1 MQNETK
7 LSAEMINSLF
17 QLAKKG
23 RDGRESMKSILNNSL
38 TDSQKKALG
47 QVMSDPEKMKQ
58 LLSSP
63 EAKALMEKLGRGNN
77 QGENG
82 NGPA

>member
-17 QLAKKG
+17 QMMKKG
-23 RDGRESMKSILNNSL
+23 KGNGESVKNIIEQSL
-38 TDSQKKALG
+38 SDSQKKAVS
-47 QVMSDPEKMKQ
+47 QIMSDPQKIKE

-63 EAKALMEKLGRGNN
+63 QAKELMEKFGGMNK
-77 QGENG
+77 GNG

>member
-7 LSAEMINSLF
+7 LSAEMLNSLF
-17 QLAKKG
+17 QMMKNGK
-23 RDGRESMKSILNNSL
+23 DSQESVRSILNKSL
-38 TDSQKKALG
+38 NDSQKKAVS
-47 QVMSDPEKMKQ
+47 QIMSDPQKMKE

-63 EAKALMEKLGRGNN
+63 QAQELMRKFGKA
-77 QGENG
+77 QGENK

>member
-17 QLAKKG
+17 NMMKKG
-23 RDGRESMKSILNNSL
+23 KGNSESVKNILSQSL
-38 TDSQKKALG
+38 NESQKNAVN
-47 QVMSDPEKMKQ
+47 QIMSDPQKLKE
-58 LLSSP
+58 LLASP
-63 EAKALMEKLGRGNN
+63 QAKELMAKLGNM
-77 QGENG
+77 QGDNK

>member
-7 LSAEMINSLF
+7 LSAEMINSL
-17 QLAKKG
+17 LGMMKKG
-23 RDGRESMKSILNNSL
+23 NGNQESIKNIINQSLN
-38 TDSQKKALG
+38 DSQKKAVS
-47 QVMSDPEKMKQ
+47 QIMSDPHKLKE

-63 EAKALMEKLGRGNN
+63 QAKELMEKFGGGM
-77 QGENG
+77 QKENK

>member
-17 QLAKKG
+17 QLMKKG
-23 RDGRESMKSILNNSL
+23 KDGQDSVKSILNQSL
-38 TDSQKKALG
+38 NDKQKNAVNQIL
-47 QVMSDPEKMKQ
+47 SDPQKLKQ

-63 EAKALMEKLGRGNN
+63 QAKELLEKFGANGQGDKNN
-77 QGENG
+77 GS
-82 NGPA
+82 A

>member
-7 LSAEMINSLF
+7 LSAEMLNSLF
-17 QLAKKG
+17 QMMKKG
-23 RDGRESMKSILNNSL
+23 KESQQSVRSILNKSMS
-38 TDSQKKALG
+38 DSQKKAVS
-47 QVMSDPEKMKQ
+47 QIMSDPQKMKE

-63 EAKALMEKLGRGNN
+63 EAQELLRKFGNG
-77 QGENG
+77 QGENK

>member
-1 MQNETK
+1 MQNDTK
-7 LSAEMINSLF
+7 LSAEALNSLMA
-17 QLAKKG
+17 LAKSG
-23 RDGRESMKSILNNSL
+23 RDGRESVKSILNNSL
-38 TDSQKKALG
+38 NDSQKKALG
-47 QVMSDPEKMKQ
+47 QIMSDPQKIKE

-63 EAKALMEKLGRGNN
+63 EARAVMDKLGGKK

>member
-17 QLAKKG
+17 SMMKKG
-23 RDGRESMKSILNNSL
+23 NGNGESVKNILNQSL
-38 TDSQKKALG
+38 NESQIKAVS
-47 QVMSDPEKMKQ
+47 QIMSDPQKLKE
-58 LLSSP
+58 LLASP
-63 EAKALMEKLGRGNN
+63 QAKELMAKLNGM
-77 QGENG
+77 QGENK

>member
-17 QLAKKG
+17 QMMKKG
-23 RDGRESMKSILNNSL
+23 KDGQDSVRSILNKSL
-38 TDSQKKALG
+38 SDSQKQA
-47 QVMSDPEKMKQ
+47 VSRIMSDPQKMKQ

-63 EAKALMEKLGRGNN
+63 EAQELLRKFGNA
-77 QGENG
+77 QGENK
-82 NGPA
+82 NGSA

>member
-17 QLAKKG
+17 HLMKKG
-23 RDGRESMKSILNNSL
+23 KDGQDSVKSILNQSL
-38 TDSQKKALG
+38 NDKQKNAVNQIL
-47 QVMSDPEKMKQ
+47 SDPQKLKQ

-63 EAKALMEKLGRGNN
+63 QAKELLEKFGANGQGDKNN
-77 QGENG
+77 GS
-82 NGPA
+82 A

>member
-7 LSAEMINSLF
+7 LSAEMLNSLF

-23 RDGRESMKSILNNSL
+23 KGGQESIKSILNNSL
-38 TDSQKKALG
+38 SDSQKKALG
-47 QVMSDPEKMKQ
+47 QIMSDPQKMKE

-63 EAKALMEKLGRGNN
+63 EAKTLMEKLGRGN

>member
-7 LSAEMINSLF
+7 LSAEMLNSLF
-17 QLAKKG
+17 QMMKNGK
-23 RDGRESMKSILNNSL
+23 ESQESVRSILNKSL
-38 TDSQKKALG
+38 NDSQKKAVS
-47 QVMSDPEKMKQ
+47 QIMSDPQKMKE

-63 EAKALMEKLGRGNN
+63 QAQELMRKFGKA
-77 QGENG
+77 QGENK

>member
-7 LSAEMINSLF
+7 LSAEMLNSLF
-17 QLAKKG
+17 QMMKKG
-23 RDGRESMKSILNNSL
+23 KDGQESVRNILNKSL
-38 TDSQKKALG
+38 NDSQKQAIS
-47 QVMSDPEKMKQ
+47 QIMSDPQRMKE

-63 EAKALMEKLGRGNN
+63 QAQELLQKFGGNA
-77 QGENG
+77 QGENK

>member
-17 QLAKKG
+17 SMMKKG
-23 RDGRESMKSILNNSL
+23 NGNGESVKNILNQSL
-38 TDSQKKALG
+38 NESQKKTVS
-47 QVMSDPEKMKQ
+47 QIMSDPQKLKE
-58 LLSSP
+58 LLASP
-63 EAKALMEKLGRGNN
+63 QAKELMAKLNGM
-77 QGENG
+77 QGENK

>member
-7 LSAEMINSLF
+7 LSAEMLNSLF
-17 QLAKKG
+17 QMMKNGK
-23 RDGRESMKSILNNSL
+23 ESQESVRSILNKSL
-38 TDSQKKALG
+38 NDSQKKAVS
-47 QVMSDPEKMKQ
+47 QIMSDPQKMKE

-63 EAKALMEKLGRGNN
+63 QAQELMRKFGNA
-77 QGENG
+77 QGENK

>member
-23 RDGRESMKSILNNSL
+23 KGGQESVRSILNQTLSEG
-38 TDSQKKALG
+38 QKKSLG
-47 QVMSDPEKMKQ
+47 QIMSDPQKLKEM
-58 LLSSP
+58 LSSP
-63 EAKALMEKLGRGNN
+63 EAKALMEKLGRGN
-77 QGENG
+77 QGENS

>member
-1 MQNETK
+1 MQNDTK
-7 LSAEMINSLF
+7 LSAEMLNSLF

-23 RDGRESMKSILNNSL
+23 KGGQESVKSILNNSL
-38 TDSQKKALG
+38 NDSQKKALG
-47 QVMSDPEKMKQ
+47 QIMSDPQKIKE

-63 EAKALMEKLGRGNN
+63 EARAVMDKLGGKK
-77 QGENG
+77 QGDNG

>member
-7 LSAEMINSLF
+7 LSAEMLNSLF
-17 QLAKKG
+17 QLMKMGKG
-23 RDGRESMKSILNNSL
+23 GQESVRSILNKSL
-38 TDSQKKALG
+38 NDSQKKAVS
-47 QVMSDPEKMKQ
+47 QIMSDPQKMKE

-63 EAKALMEKLGRGNN
+63 QAQELMRKFGKA
-77 QGENG
+77 QGENK